1 MDAVSPSE
9 SLRYLYQNVVAEIA
23 YISKRDIN
31 IILRSRLDGILLKL
45 KLSAIDINDDNGQ
58 VLDNN
63 ARFSNKAADAT
74 RRYLLD
80 IRGVLRTI
88 DEALP
93 TKFVLSQ

>member
-31 IILRSRLDGILLKL
+31 SILRSHLDGILLKL

-63 ARFSNKAADAT
+63 ARLSNKTADAT